1 MNSCSATG
9 IGMFAV
15 ERIKKIKE
23 IVYERKK
30 VDVITLS
37 NELSVSDV
45 TIRRDLEKL
54 ESENFLTR
62 SHGGAILN
70 EYLNSIETQLILP
83 LDTSNA
89 HDKLNIGKLC
99 SNMVSD
105 NDTIILGPGATCRYI
120 AKNLENKRN
129 LRVIT
134 SDILVAAELIKLS
147 DSSDIKVVLT
157 GGDVEASNYQLAG
170 RIAEKAFDNY
180 YVNIAFVE
188 VDGVSLDRGYS
199 VETVDKGFIIKAITS
214 ASKDIVAVCDYT
226 KFNNISF
233 SPLGHIDM
241 FRRVVSN
248 EQTPDEFKKYYFENN
263 IQLVTTFDIY
273 ENR

>member
-1 MNSCSATG
+1 MV
-9 IGMFAV
+9 AV

-23 IVYERKK
+23 IIYERKK

-70 EYLNSIETQLILP
+70 EYLNNVESQLLIP
-83 LDTSNA
+83 LDTTNA
-89 HDKLNIGKLC
+89 REKQIIGKLC
-99 SNMVSD
+99 SHMVND
-105 NDTIILGPGATCRYI
+105 NDTIILGPGTTSRFI

-129 LRVIT
+129 IRVVT
-134 SDILVAAELIKLS
+134 SDILVAAELVKLS
-147 DSSDIKVVLT
+147 SSSEIKVVLT
-157 GGDVEASNYQLAG
+157 GGDVETSNYQLVG
-170 RIAEKAFDNY
+170 RIAEKAFDNF

-188 VDGVSLDRGYS
+188 VDGVSLGRGYS
-199 VETVDKGFIIKAITS
+199 VDSVEKGFMIKAITS
-214 ASKDIVAVCDYT
+214 VSKDVVAVCDYT

-233 SPLGHIDM
+233 SPLGPINM
-241 FRRVVSN
+241 FKKVVSN
-248 EQTPDEFKKYYFENN
+248 EQTPSEFKEYYFEHN
-263 IQLVTTFDIY
+263 IQLIATFDIY
-273 ENR
+273 ENL